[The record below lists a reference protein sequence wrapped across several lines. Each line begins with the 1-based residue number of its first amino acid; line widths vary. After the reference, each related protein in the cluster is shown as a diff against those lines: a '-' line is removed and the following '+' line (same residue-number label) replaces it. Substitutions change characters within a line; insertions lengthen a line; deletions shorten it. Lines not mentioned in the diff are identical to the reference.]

1 MSAANNDAGREQ
13 NGARLDDAFVYTGQK
28 NVPDGVIRVRVHL
41 HPSIKV
47 IRARAFLGQSWLIGV
62 ELHNGLEV
70 IGVWAFCGCALVRID
85 IPPSVRAINNY
96 AFSNCSGLTT
106 AILNDGLEVI
116 GERAFSRCALVRID
130 IPPSVRAIKD
140 GAFED
145 CSGLTTVILNDG
157 LEVIGGMAFWGC
169 ALVRIDIPP
178 SVRAIKVS
186 AFSYCTGLT
195 TAILND
201 GLEVIGVRAFEGC
214 ALVRIDIPPSVRE
227 IDDEAFR
234 GCLSLTT
241 VQFCDDIEEFVS
253 SGSMRDWWNHGV
265 HEKCLSTY
273 CLLVH
278 FNILQRVHL
287 VRARMWQTNIHGI
300 LMHIP
305 SICAGLSRNCL
316 DLYFDSIDSKLSV
329 YKNLNDASTLLELAI
344 WKSKIMEQT
353 NGNIDLLTNE
363 MKMECRIDSIST
375 KAYVEI
381 TKLHAYGA

>member
-1 MSAANNDAGREQ
+1 MQVTSRNVVPPPSVRAIKEGAFCWCSVLMTAILND
-13 NGARLDDAFVYTGQK
+13 
-28 NVPDGVIRVRVHL
+28 
-41 HPSIKV
+41 
-47 IRARAFLGQSWLIGV
+47 
-62 ELHNGLEV
+62 GLEV
-70 IGVWAFCGCALVRID
+70 IGGGAFKGCVLVSID
-85 IPPSVRAINNY
+85 IPPSVRLIEEG
-96 AFSNCSGLTT
+96 AFRDCLGLTT
-106 AILNDGLEVI
+106 AILNDGLE
-116 GERAFSRCALVRID
+116 E
-130 IPPSVRAIKD
+130 
-140 GAFED
+140 
-145 CSGLTTVILNDG
+145 
-157 LEVIGGMAFWGC
+157 
-169 ALVRIDIPP
+169 
-178 SVRAIKVS
+178 
-186 AFSYCTGLT
+186 
-195 TAILND
+195 
-201 GLEVIGVRAFEGC
+201 IGVRAFEGC